1 MVLAKPLSRILY
13 VDDDAS
19 MRELVRTA
27 LAGQADFSV
36 VTCASGFEAL
46 IIVGQLRPDLILMDV
61 DMPRMDGV
69 QTLECLREM
78 ELGHHTPV
86 VLLAAGLSPVENRR
100 LYAAGAAE
108 VILVP
113 FDPAGLPQLIHSI
126 WSRIGD

>member
-27 LAGQADFSV
+27 LAAQPDFSV

-61 DMPRMDGV
+61 AMPRMDGV
-69 QTLECLREM
+69 QTLECLRAM

-86 VLLAAGLSPVENRR
+86 VFVAAGLAPLELRR
-100 LYAAGAAE
+100 LQAAGAAE
-108 VILVP
+108 VIRLP
-113 FDPAGLPQLIHSI
+113 FDAGRLPELIRSI
-126 WSRIGD
+126 WSRIAD

>member
-19 MRELVRTA
+19 MRELVRAA
-27 LAGQADFSV
+27 LAGQEDFSV

-61 DMPRMDGV
+61 AMPRMDGV
-69 QTLECLREM
+69 QTLECLRAM

-86 VLLAAGLSPVENRR
+86 VFVTADASPAELQR
-100 LYAAGAAE
+100 LQVASAAE
-108 VILVP
+108 VILLP
-113 FDPAGLPQLIHSI
+113 FEASELPELIHSI
-126 WSRIGD
+126 WGRIAD